1 MAVDARTFLE
11 GWHAMV
17 RARDA
22 GQLDRFLAD
31 DVKLGAPPYW
41 DPLEGRALVAH
52 LLGIILNTVEDF
64 TYHRQWVDGRE
75 LALEFKGHVG
85 EHQLQ
90 GIDLITLDD
99 SNRIAR
105 LDVVIRPLNTLERL
119 RDIVAPQMMAYLS
132 GQ

>member
-1 MAVDARTFLE
+1 MALDPRAFLDE
-11 GWHAMV
+11 WHAMV
-17 RARDA
+17 RSRDA
-22 GQLDRFLAD
+22 SQVGRFLTD

-41 DPLEGRALVAH
+41 EPLEGRELVAH
-52 LLGIILNTVEDF
+52 LLGIILATIEDF
-64 TYHRQWVDGRE
+64 TYHRQWIDGRE

-85 EHQLQ
+85 DHQLQ

-99 SNRIAR
+99 SNRVAR

-132 GQ
+132 GK